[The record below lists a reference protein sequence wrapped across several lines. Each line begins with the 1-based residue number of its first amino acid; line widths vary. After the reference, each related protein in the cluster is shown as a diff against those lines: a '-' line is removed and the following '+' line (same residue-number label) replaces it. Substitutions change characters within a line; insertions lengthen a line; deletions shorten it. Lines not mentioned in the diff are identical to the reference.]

1 MIQQKED
8 AVKRIEELRE
18 QIFTLSRTIHENPE
32 LGFHEFNASRLLTGF
47 LEEHGFSVTRGCG
60 GLETA
65 FRAERKGK
73 EGGPV
78 LGLLCEYDALPG
90 VGHAC
95 GHNIIATSSVGAAA
109 AVGAVIEEY
118 EGSIVVL
125 GTPSEEG
132 SGGGKQILWDA
143 GVMKDVDCAMMFHPG
158 PQTVVRDKTL
168 AIQALRFIFHGQ
180 SAHAG
185 AAQEQ
190 GRNALEAVIQT
201 FNGINSLR
209 GHLKKDVNIHGII
222 TKGGVATNIIPD
234 LGEAEFGVR
243 ASTIQ
248 ELETVVVRVCSCA
261 QGAAAMTGCTVDME
275 RLGIAYADL
284 VANETLLGL
293 MEKNLEELHIPIDVR
308 EAPAGLASTDVGNLS
323 HCIPAVQCMIGIG
336 SPALPHT
343 PAFAQAC
350 AGEAG
355 AEIAIKAAK
364 TLACTVLDLLAN
376 PELVNKAK
384 EELAEHK
391 KEKNNHV

>member
-1 MIQQKED
+1 MNRQKEK
-8 AVKRIEELRE
+8 AVKRVDALGE
-18 QIFTLSRTIHENPE
+18 QMLSLCRTIHENPE
-32 LGFHEFNASRLLTGF
+32 LGFQEFEASRLLTGF
-47 LEEHGFSVTRGCG
+47 LEEQGFQVTRGCG
-60 GLETA
+60 GLATA

-78 LGLLCEYDALPG
+78 IGLLCEYDALPG

-95 GHNIIATSSVGAAA
+95 GHNIIATSAVSAAA
-109 AVGAVIEEY
+109 AIGAVIEAY

-168 AIQALRFIFHGQ
+168 AIQALRFTFHGQ

-222 TKGGVATNIIPD
+222 TKGGMAPNIIPD

-248 ELETVVVRVCSCA
+248 ELETVVNRVCRCA
-261 QGAAAMTGCTVDME
+261 EGAAEMTGCTVDIT

-284 VANETLLGL
+284 VPNETLLGL
-293 MEKNLEELHIPIDVR
+293 MEKNLEALQIPIDVR
-308 EAPAGLASTDVGNLS
+308 QAPAALASTDVGNLS
-323 HCIPAVQCMIGIG
+323 HCIPAIQCMIGIG

-343 PAFAQAC
+343 AAFAEAC

-355 AEIAIKAAK
+355 AEIAGKAAK
-364 TLACTVLDLLAN
+364 ALACTVIDLLTD
-376 PELVNKAK
+376 PELVKKAG
-384 EELAEHK
+384 EELAERK
-391 KEKNNHV
+391 KERN

>member
-1 MIQQKED
+1 MICQTEE
-8 AVKRIEELRE
+8 AVRRVEELGD
-18 QIFTLSRTIHENPE
+18 QIFTLCKTIHENPE
-32 LGFHEFNASRLLTGF
+32 LGFQEFKASRMLTGF
-47 LEEHGFSVTRGCG
+47 LEEQGFTVTQGCG

-78 LGLLCEYDALPG
+78 IGLLCEYDALSG

-109 AVGAVIEEY
+109 AVGAMMEAY
-118 EGSIVVL
+118 EGTIVVL

-143 GVMKDVDCAMMFHPG
+143 GVMNDVDCAMMFHPG
-158 PQTVVRDKTL
+158 PQTVIRDKTL
-168 AIQALRFIFHGQ
+168 AIQALRFTFHGQ

-185 AAQEQ
+185 AAQEK

-209 GHLKKDVNIHGII
+209 GHLKKEVNIHGII

-248 ELETVVVRVCSCA
+248 ELETVVERVCGCA
-261 QGAAAMTGCTVDME
+261 HGAAAMTGCTVDIT

-284 VANETLLGL
+284 VPNETLLGL
-293 MEKNLEELHIPIDVR
+293 MEQNMEALQIPIDVR
-308 EAPAGLASTDVGNLS
+308 QAPAALASTDVGNLS
-323 HCIPAVQCMIGIG
+323 HCIPAIQCMIGIG

-355 AEIAIKAAK
+355 AEIAVRAAK
-364 TLACTVLDLLAN
+364 VLACTVIDLLEN
-376 PELVNKAK
+376 PELVKKAR
-384 EELAEHK
+384 EELAERK
-391 KEKNNHV
+391 RESGGDV

>member
-1 MIQQKED
+1 MNQQKEE
-8 AVKRIEELRE
+8 AVKHVEALRE
-18 QIFTLSRTIHENPE
+18 QIFTLCRTIHENPE
-32 LGFHEFNASRLLTGF
+32 LGFREFEASRLLTGF
-47 LEEHGFSVTRGCG
+47 LEEQGFSVIRGCG

-73 EGGPV
+73 AGGPV
-78 LGLLCEYDALPG
+78 IGLLCEYDALPG

-95 GHNIIATSSVGAAA
+95 GHNIIASSSAGAAA
-109 AVGAVIEEY
+109 AIGAVLERY

-168 AIQALRFIFHGQ
+168 AIQALRFTFHGQ
-180 SAHAG
+180 AAHAG

-222 TKGGVATNIIPD
+222 TKGGVAANIIPD

-243 ASTIQ
+243 ASTIR
-248 ELETVVVRVCSCA
+248 ELETVVDRVCGCA
-261 QGAAAMTGCTVDME
+261 QGAATMTGCTVDIT

-284 VANETLLGL
+284 VANETMLGL
-293 MEKNLEELHIPIDVR
+293 MEKNLEALQIPIDVR

-355 AEIAIKAAK
+355 AEIAIRVAK
-364 TLACTVLDLLAN
+364 VLACTALDLLMN
-376 PELVNKAK
+376 PEMVKKAG
-384 EELAEHK
+384 EELAEQK
-391 KEKNNHV
+391 KERDKHV